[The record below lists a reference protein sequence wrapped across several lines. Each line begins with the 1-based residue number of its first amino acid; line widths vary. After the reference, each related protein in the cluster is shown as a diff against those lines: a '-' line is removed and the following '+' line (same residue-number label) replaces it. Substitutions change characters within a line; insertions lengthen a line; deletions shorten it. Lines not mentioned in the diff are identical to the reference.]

1 MQKKYS
7 TLFIL
12 SLALLCKVT
21 SAQETIYPAGP
32 QQGTTAIIHAT
43 VHVGNGTVINDATVV
58 FEKGKITQVGAG
70 ISAPA
75 NATIVDGSG
84 KQVYPGLILSNSYLG
99 LKEVGSGVRGSND
112 LVEIGENNAS
122 IRSLVSYNTDSK
134 IINVLRANGIL
145 LAHVAPEGE
154 LIDGQSSVVQLDAWN
169 YEDAAYKSDIGQFI
183 ELPSFIVRQRGR
195 GFVRQPQAA
204 DPMKEAFN
212 KIETIKKF
220 FTEAKAYL
228 QEKNHASN
236 NLKFEATRGLFEGK
250 QKLFVRADEVKQ
262 ILIAIDIAKAFGFKV
277 VIVGGAES
285 FQIASILAANS
296 IPVIL
301 GAQHALPNTED
312 DDVDQPYKLPAQLTK
327 AGVLVSISDM
337 SENTKQRN
345 LSFNAGTAATYGLSK
360 EEALSAITLNSAK
373 ILGID
378 DVTGSIETGKD
389 ANIVI
394 SDGDILDMR
403 GNQITKAFIQGRDV
417 SLDNKQKQLYERY
430 KFKYKIK

>member
-7 TLFIL
+7 SLFIL

-32 QQGTTAIIHAT
+32 QQGTTAITHAT
-43 VHVGNGTVINDATVV
+43 VHVGNGTVLNDATVV
-58 FEKGKITQVGAG
+58 FEKGKITQVGSGFAT
-70 ISAPA
+70 PA
-75 NATIVDGSG
+75 NAKIVDGSG

-99 LKEVGSGVRGSND
+99 LKEVGNGVRGSND
-112 LVEIGENNAS
+112 LAEIGENNAS
-122 IRSLVSYNTDSK
+122 IRSIVSYNTDSK
-134 IINVLRANGIL
+134 IINVLKANGIL
-145 LAHVAPEGE
+145 LAHIAPEGE

-169 YEDAAYKSDIGQFI
+169 YEDAAYKADIGQFI

-195 GFVRQPQAA
+195 GFMRQPQAA

-212 KIETIKKF
+212 KIETLKKF
-220 FTEAKAYL
+220 FIEAKAYL
-228 QEKNHASN
+228 QEKNHVTN
-236 NLKFEATRGLFEGK
+236 NLKFEATRGLFNGQ

-262 ILIAIDIAKAFGFKV
+262 ILIAIDIAKTYGFKV
-277 VIVGGAES
+277 VIVGGTES
-285 FQIASILAANS
+285 FQIAPILAANN

-327 AGVLVSISDM
+327 AGVLVSLSDM

-345 LSFNAGTAATYGLSK
+345 LSFNAGTAVTYGLTK
-360 EEALSAITLNSAK
+360 EEALSTITLNSAK

-378 DVTGSIETGKD
+378 NVTGSIETGKD

-403 GNQITKAFIQGRDV
+403 GNQVTKAFIQGREV

>member
-43 VHVGNGTVINDATVV
+43 VHVGNGTVLNDATVV

-70 ISAPA
+70 IAAPA

-183 ELPSFIVRQRGR
+183 ELPSFVVRQRGR